1 MFPLQGEGR
10 VLEIEKINTLHTHTY
25 TKEGDVRLLSTS
37 FESLTIL
44 SSHTITMSVLINL
57 SVQKRSRA
65 CF

>member
-10 VLEIEKINTLHTHTY
+10 VLEIEKINTPHTHTY